1 MIKILDTAILLISL
15 KKAFRILQTNIER
28 KKTDTKGYVL
38 YDSIYIKFRQHSF
51 VLEIRGAKTEK
62 GHEEKFEG

>member
-15 KKAFRILQTNIER
+15 KKLLESYKHNIER

-51 VLEIRGAKTEK
+51 VLEIRGAKAEK
-62 GHEEKFEG
+62 AHEEKFEG